1 MKRLPRWAVILLSVL
16 ILVVLVALA
25 APYFLDAN
33 QYRGLIIS
41 AIEKETGRKATIG
54 NIRARFLPTVGVTV
68 ENFTL
73 SNPPGFA
80 EGNVVSVESIRAGV
94 GLGALLRRELQVNS
108 VEFVRP
114 KITLLTDERG
124 STNYD
129 FTTPPKSAEKPG
141 AKESGSAFSVA
152 TIPEIS
158 LTDVEFIL
166 GTVRG
171 RDSRITPTVQVSHV
185 SATVGNVSFDE
196 KLLKQWRADADLS
209 GIQVILEGFAGASTI
224 TSGKLELRDGALNVT
239 DLEGELGKAAKA
251 KGTLRVADVTKA
263 LVEFDVST
271 PLLDVDKL
279 FPPGP
284 AAASSSPP
292 FKGKSELIAQGK
304 LAAERIRYSGYE
316 ASNARATM
324 KVYTDRIE
332 LSPASLAA
340 YGGTVSGSAR
350 LDFRSAPSRMSV
362 NLAAKNIDVD
372 KMITAVSGKPAKV
385 TGTGELNLRAS
396 GPTGKNLFD
405 ALTGD
410 GDFAVRNGRVVGFNL
425 GALQTLGKLQQILT
439 FGQSGGNMADTSFSL
454 LNGDLKIGGGRVAS
468 NQIHLDS
475 SLGTADMKGSFG
487 FDQTLNYDGRA
498 VLSGGSS
505 SGGSG
510 NNPIQAIGGILGTV
524 TKQPI
529 SHMSVPFSVRGTFE
543 DPKIAPGKG
552 IPMVSTS
559 GQKEQTQDQQ
569 QPKKKSILDIFR
581 KP

>member
-1 MKRLPRWAVILLSVL
+1 
-16 ILVVLVALA
+16 VV
-25 APYFLDAN
+25 
-33 QYRGLIIS
+33 
-41 AIEKETGRKATIG
+41 
-54 NIRARFLPTVGVTV
+54 
-68 ENFTL
+68 
-73 SNPPGFA
+73 
-80 EGNVVSVESIRAGV
+80 
-94 GLGALLRRELQVNS
+94 
-108 VEFVRP
+108 
-114 KITLLTDERG
+114 
-124 STNYD
+124 
-129 FTTPPKSAEKPG
+129 
-141 AKESGSAFSVA
+141 
-152 TIPEIS
+152 
-158 LTDVEFIL
+158 
-166 GTVRG
+166 
-171 RDSRITPTVQVSHV
+171 
-185 SATVGNVSFDE
+185 
-196 KLLKQWRADADLS
+196 
-209 GIQVILEGFAGASTI
+209 LEGFAGATKF

-239 DLEGELGKAAKA
+239 DLEAELGNAAKA

-263 LVEFDVST
+263 LVEFDLST

-284 AAASSSPP
+284 ASSSSTSPP

-324 KVYTDRIE
+324 KVFTDRIE

-340 YGGTVSGSAR
+340 YGGSVSGSAR
-350 LDFRSAPSRMSV
+350 LDMRSAPSRMSASI
-362 NLAAKNIDVD
+362 AAKNIDVA
-372 KMITAVSGKPAKV
+372 KMIAAVSGKPAKV

-396 GPTGKNLFD
+396 GPTGKNLLD
-405 ALTGD
+405 ALSGD

-425 GALQTLGKLQQILT
+425 GALQALGKLQQIIS
-439 FGQSGGNMADTSFSL
+439 FGQSGGSTADTSFSL

-498 VLSGGSS
+498 VLSGGGS

-559 GQKEQTQDQQ
+559 GQKEQTQEQQ
-569 QPKKKSILDIFR
+569 QQQKKKSILDIFR